1 VLPLLCA
8 LLGVSLPASA
18 ADGLLFRASLESGG
32 RAEFARGDAEP
43 LIAEGVRWAGAA
55 ELSHG
60 ARLTYDARGNLY
72 AEQGTVSFLW
82 RPDEPVGRVSFPLF
96 LVSYEQHST
105 WDFTFLRIGWTGS
118 DLQARITD
126 RNYVSRAARAA
137 IKPQVGQWV
146 HVACSWSEADGL
158 ALYVNGSPAGRAA
171 GPLALDARLDQFGL
185 LTRAVTPHHTAGNE
199 NAGSIRDVRIYRAA
213 LDPVAVA
220 RLAAGEDP
228 GQVRRHPVDW
238 SARFGWSEQAAA
250 PAGETLTIR
259 RVPILEARDLGKFW
273 LKGADGKQETFWPM
287 IGHGYADEGK
297 QYRLE
302 PAAEAVNWIRT
313 SGNLAGRIL
322 VDGEF
327 EYVRASS
334 NLLRYY
340 RLPAPRLVARI
351 TIEREQG
358 VLNELEC
365 LRIQAQAPP
374 DNGRWVH
381 FAPQA
386 AGSFHER
393 RDPETYTVWTPDS
406 SGGGVGG
413 RGYHYFV
420 IPLEKSPAVS
430 AVRMRWQAE
439 AGAYYYLAVTDPS
452 HPARQLIEADL
463 QATGRRADVTL
474 DFPDLMASA
483 GAALVITLASS
494 AETIAGVQAQLL
506 SSEEQTARREHVE
519 QRLLHVRDSFQLLS
533 EARPWMQISSRTPA
547 SLLRR
552 QLKLLDELYVLM
564 EDLLRVDPGHPV
576 GRAYWGWVNR
586 LEPPPPFEEAPPP
599 DARIPLWAHRQLTL
613 LRQFRQ
619 VVDWW
624 IANRQIHTGEM
635 GGGLGDDTDM
645 IQNWPAVAL
654 LEGPPE
660 PIRESARR
668 VLEACYAQGMIADG
682 LNRMRTDPLHAY
694 EEGMNAFGPVFLLDY
709 GNPVIFERMM
719 ETAAHYPRLTG
730 INSAGHRHFRSYL
743 YSATD
748 LVEEGYYGREDIY
761 SHLILHPGLYV
772 AWYNGSPR
780 VVELLKEFADSLLA
794 HWGQEKYPDL
804 ARTIFFADD
813 RVSGRSAPASE
824 TFNLFWGL
832 YEITGESRYRWL
844 AEEALRARDFGR
856 LAHVNPWR
864 PDPSDELAAALV
876 ADARRRNIRDRNLQT
891 DQAGLV
897 ARVLAWQATGD
908 LSLLEEAQAALVQHM
923 AQNMYMYTEAEQFT
937 DRIWIPTLSV
947 QRERL
952 GGVAHYRN
960 YIYPGH
966 AVSWESGGGKIAALV
981 TGARSDY
988 LSVVVYNTGQEPVAV
1003 RLRVWRLD
1011 NGRYE
1016 ATLRDEEGSELS
1028 RFTLALKRY
1037 SPVHFEAPPRRTVI
1051 LELRQME
1058 RGRPLHELPDLAV
1071 AAEEIGGDPLEV
1083 PVHNIGAV
1091 AAGAFIVRV
1100 FDETGRQLAEA
1111 RQEGLEAPVD
1121 LKPRIAR
1128 VRFPGLQA
1136 RPGLVVAVNLTDES
1150 EEITEENN
1158 RAVTGATR

>member
-1 VLPLLCA
+1 MLLLLWA
-8 LLGVSLPASA
+8 LLGLAWTA
-18 ADGLLFRASLESGG
+18 RAEHGLLFRASLESGG
-32 RAEFARGDAEP
+32 HAEFARGDAAP

-60 ARLTYDARGNLY
+60 ARLTYDARANLY
-72 AEQGTVSFLW
+72 ADQGTVSFRW
-82 RPDEPVGRVSFPLF
+82 RPDEPPGRVSFPLF

-126 RNYVSRAARAA
+126 RHYVSRSVRAA
-137 IKPQVGQWV
+137 VKPQPGQWLHIV
-146 HVACSWSEADGL
+146 CTWSENSGL
-158 ALYVNGSPAGRAA
+158 VLYVNGAPAGRVD
-171 GPLALDARLDQFGL
+171 GPLPLDARLDQFGL
-185 LTRAVTPHHTAGNE
+185 LTRAVTPHHTAGTE
-199 NAGSIRDVRIYRAA
+199 HAGSIRDVRIYRAPMSA
-213 LDPVAVA
+213 ADVA
-220 RLAAGEDP
+220 RLAAGQDP
-228 GQVRRHPVDW
+228 IEVRRQPVDW
-238 SARFGWSEQAAA
+238 MARFGWGERAAL

-259 RVPILEARDLGKFW
+259 RVPILEGKDLGKFW
-273 LKGADGKQETFWPM
+273 LKGADGKAETFWPM
-287 IGHGYADEGK
+287 IGHGYADEGR
-297 QYRLE
+297 QYRLR
-302 PAAEAVNWIRT
+302 PAAEPVNWIRT
-313 SGNLAGRIL
+313 TGNLAGRIRL
-322 VDGEF
+322 DEV
-327 EYVRASS
+327 EYERPGSRP
-334 NLLRYY
+334 LHYH
-340 RLPAPRLVARI
+340 RLAEPHVVSLI
-351 TIEREQG
+351 TIERDQG
-358 VLNELEC
+358 VLSELQC
-365 LRIQAQAPP
+365 LRIQAQAPA

-381 FAPQA
+381 FTPQA

-393 RDPETYTVWTPDS
+393 RDPETYTVWMPGAP
-406 SGGGVGG
+406 GGRAGG
-413 RGYHYFV
+413 RGYHYFLV
-420 IPLEKSPAVS
+420 PLENGLSVS
-430 AVRMRWQAE
+430 AVRLRWDAE
-439 AGAYYYLAVTDPS
+439 PGASYYLAVTDPTHS
-452 HPARQLIEADL
+452 ARQLIETDV
-463 QATGRRADVTL
+463 QASGRRLDVTL
-474 DFPDLMASA
+474 DFPDLIAPA
-483 GAALVITLASS
+483 GSALVITLASS
-494 AETIAGVQAQLL
+494 AETVAGMQAQLL
-506 SSEEQTARREHVE
+506 SSGQETARREHLE

-564 EDLLRVDPGHPV
+564 EDLLRVDPEHPV

-586 LEPPPPFEEAPPP
+586 LEPPPPFAEPDPP
-599 DARIPLWAHRQLTL
+599 DARMPLWAHRQLIL

-619 VVDWW
+619 VADWW
-624 IANRQIHTGEM
+624 IANRQIETGEM

-645 IQNWPAVAL
+645 IQNWPAIAL
-654 LEGPPE
+654 LEGPVE

-668 VLEACYAQGMIADG
+668 VLEACYSQGMIVAG

-730 INSAGHRHFRSYL
+730 INAAGHRHFRSYL

-780 VVELLKEFADSLLA
+780 IVELLREFADSLLA
-794 HWGQEKYPDL
+794 HWRQEKYPDL

-813 RVSGRSAPASE
+813 RVSGRAAPAPE

-832 YEITGESRYRWL
+832 YEITGESRYRWP

-856 LAHVNPWR
+856 LAYVNPWR
-864 PDPSDELAAALV
+864 PEPSDELAAALA

-908 LSLLEEAQAALVQHM
+908 FSLLEEAQAALVQHM

-966 AVSWESGGGKIAALV
+966 AVSWEVTNGTVAALV
-981 TGARSDY
+981 RDSQPDY
-988 LSVVVYNTGQEPVAV
+988 LSVAAYNAADEPVTV
-1003 RLRVWRLD
+1003 RMRVWKLEH
-1011 NGRYE
+1011 GRYQ
-1016 ATLRDEEGSELS
+1016 ATLRDEDGDELS

-1037 SPVHFEAPPRRTVI
+1037 SPVQFEAPPHRTVI
-1051 LELRQME
+1051 LELRQLE
-1058 RGRPLHELPDLAV
+1058 RGRPLYELPDLAV
-1071 AAEEIGGDPLEV
+1071 AAEEIGCDPLEV
-1083 PVHNIGAV
+1083 PVHNIGAT
-1091 AAGAFIVRV
+1091 AAGPFVVRV
-1100 FDETGRQLAEA
+1100 FDETGRRLAEA
-1111 RQEGLEAPVD
+1111 REEGLEAPVD
-1121 LKPRIAR
+1121 LRPRVVR
-1128 VRFPGLQA
+1128 VRFPGVQA
-1136 RPGLVVAVNLTDES
+1136 RRGLVVAVSLSDEA

-1158 RAVTGATR
+1158 RAVVGASR